1 MVSEW
6 DKHVAIS
13 ELLDIDLKCP
23 HCEET
28 LKKANERKKQRQD
41 SKHSTRAGLEKSIR

>member
-1 MVSEW
+1 MDTNEW

-23 HCEET
+23 HCEEI
-28 LKKANERKKQRQD
+28 LRKADERKKEREEQ
-41 SKHSTRAGLEKSIR
+41 

>member
-1 MVSEW
+1 LEFILDTNEW

-23 HCEET
+23 HCEEI
-28 LKKANERKKQRQD
+28 LRKADERKKEREEQ
-41 SKHSTRAGLEKSIR
+41 